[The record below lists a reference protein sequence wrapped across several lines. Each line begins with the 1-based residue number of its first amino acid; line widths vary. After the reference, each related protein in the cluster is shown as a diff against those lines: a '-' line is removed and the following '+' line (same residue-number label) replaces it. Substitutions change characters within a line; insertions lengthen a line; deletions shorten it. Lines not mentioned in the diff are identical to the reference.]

1 LTPQCGPSAAQH
13 QMDPEALALQETM
26 PEVPPGKRV
35 AADKWNYLC
44 INLAVRN
51 AMLK

>member
-1 LTPQCGPSAAQH
+1 
-13 QMDPEALALQETM
+13 MDPEALALQETM